1 MNVQEVFTLAIESGQ
16 YREGNFMCNDV
27 ETLRMR
33 GKITMSEADDVVCAI
48 ERQMRHMSEYVYT
61 VCGYDASVH
70 TTMYS
75 QVAALIR
82 VVLWENAGSPE
93 PFDRSLYKVRNST
106 DIDACVMRM
115 YMNWSKRNE
124 TVKEFV
130 DSYRTDTATMNVS
143 IKEEK
148 Q

>member
-33 GKITMSEADDVVCAI
+33 GKITMSEADDVTVAI
-48 ERQMRHMSEYVYT
+48 NRQMQHMSAYVYT
-61 VCGYDASVH
+61 VCGYNASVH

-75 QVAALIR
+75 QVAALVR

-106 DIDACVMRM
+106 EVDACIMRM
-115 YMNWSKRNE
+115 YKDWSRRNE
-124 TVKEFV
+124 IVKEFV
-130 DSYRTDTATMNVS
+130 DSYRVTNVS
-143 IKEEK
+143 VKEEK

>member
-1 MNVQEVFTLAIESGQ
+1 MNVQEVFTLAISSGQ

-33 GKITMSEADDVVCAI
+33 GKITMSEADDAVYAI
-48 ERQMRHMSEYVYT
+48 NRQMQHMSEYVYT
-61 VCGYDASVH
+61 VCGYDASIH
-70 TTMYS
+70 TAMYS
-75 QVAALIR
+75 QVAAMVR

-106 DIDACVMRM
+106 EVDACVMRM
-115 YMNWSKRNE
+115 YTNWSRRNE
-124 TVKEFV
+124 IVKEFV
-130 DSYRTDTATMNVS
+130 DSYRVTNVS
-143 IKEEK
+143 VKEEK